1 MEGSFDFEPIDIV
14 DARKALDQLPDGL
27 VDPTTRPQFWVPR
40 RRKDGAADRALTGMA
55 LDWLRKLPPIV
66 RPHKLSAQ
74 FPRVTNA
81 MADIWADKFHCEDL
95 LASLLRDQRGERKG
109 FAQDLQVE
117 IKRLIAYRRIA
128 P

>member
-1 MEGSFDFEPIDIV
+1 MEGSLDFEPIDIN

-27 VDPTTRPQFWVPR
+27 VDPTTRPQYWIPR
-40 RRKDGAADRALTGMA
+40 RRKAAAADRALTGLA

-66 RPHKLSAQ
+66 RPGKLTDQ

-81 MADIWADKFHCEDL
+81 VADIWADKFHCEDL
-95 LASLLRDQRGERKG
+95 LASLLRDQRGQRQG